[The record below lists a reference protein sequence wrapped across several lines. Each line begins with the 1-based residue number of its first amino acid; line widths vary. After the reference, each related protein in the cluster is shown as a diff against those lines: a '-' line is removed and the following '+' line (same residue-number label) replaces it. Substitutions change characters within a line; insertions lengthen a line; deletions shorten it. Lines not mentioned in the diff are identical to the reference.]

1 MFINIRVLRLRSTD
15 WKFSKW
21 RETGFLVCCPVI
33 LLKMIFFLTVCAG
46 MGGKS
51 DCRENK
57 FSGLPFGQSH

>member
-1 MFINIRVLRLRSTD
+1 MERD
-15 WKFSKW
+15 W
-21 RETGFLVCCPVI
+21 FLS
-33 LLKMIFFLTVCAG
+33 LLSSYSVKNDFFLTVCAG